1 MTNNYTC
8 VAYEI
13 NRYKLYIINA
23 KCAVPESVSV
33 FFFLGGLSSVVLH
46 LLLLNFWMP
55 VPSLGMWDGIRRTFI
70 AMFVVGL
77 FPNEFKP
84 WFFDD
89 AAA

>member
-1 MTNNYTC
+1 M
-8 VAYEI
+8 
-13 NRYKLYIINA
+13 LNA

-33 FFFLGGLSSVVLH
+33 FFFLGGLSSVALH

-55 VPSLGMWDGIRRTFI
+55 VPSLGMWCGSKWTFI
-70 AMFVVGL
+70 AIFVIGL
-77 FPNEFKP
+77 LLKEKFRP